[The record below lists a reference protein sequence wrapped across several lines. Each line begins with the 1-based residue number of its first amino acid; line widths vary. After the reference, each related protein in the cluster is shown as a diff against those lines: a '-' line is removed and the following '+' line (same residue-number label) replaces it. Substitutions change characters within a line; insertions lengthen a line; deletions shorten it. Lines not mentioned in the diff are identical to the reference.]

1 MLLKA
6 ILIDKNESIYY
17 KDEQDR
23 TISLIDAVKKIYPDK
38 HTRIRLNLEK
48 IIELR
53 NISTH
58 FITEEY
64 EVKYAPLFQACVL
77 NYTNELE
84 KYQNR
89 DITKYIS
96 RLSNFINSLW
106 AIKRWTD
113 KNDVSC
119 WNCSKIYTTI

>member
-84 KYQNR
+84 K
-89 DITKYIS
+89 
-96 RLSNFINSLW
+96 
-106 AIKRWTD
+106 
-113 KNDVSC
+113 
-119 WNCSKIYTTI
+119 

>member
-1 MLLKA
+1 MKRGKRSFWKNRWELLLKA

-17 KDEQDR
+17 KDKQDR

-48 IIELR
+48 IIKLR

-96 RLSNFINSLW
+96 RLSNFINLL
-106 AIKRWTD
+106 
-113 KNDVSC
+113 
-119 WNCSKIYTTI
+119 